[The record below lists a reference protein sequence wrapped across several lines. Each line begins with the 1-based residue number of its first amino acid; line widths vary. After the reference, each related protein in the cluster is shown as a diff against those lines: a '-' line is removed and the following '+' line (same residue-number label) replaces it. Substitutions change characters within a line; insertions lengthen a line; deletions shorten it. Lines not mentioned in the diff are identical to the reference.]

1 MFNHKISL
9 DNDYIITKGCDR
21 LISYAPLWRTMETKG
36 VTSYALITKHGISSR
51 TINNLKHNKGITVYT
66 LEHLCEILDCT
77 PNDVIEFK
85 K

>member
-1 MFNHKISL
+1 
-9 DNDYIITKGCDR
+9 
-21 LISYAPLWRTMETKG
+21 METKG
-36 VTSYALITKHGISSR
+36 ITTYALINKSGISSR

-66 LEHLCEILDCT
+66 LERLCEILDCT